1 MEAIMKKR
9 RIARRKGRLN
19 PNRKVK
25 VTVALTPS
33 VIEQVRNLVYWTP
46 PLTVA
51 SFFESVIL
59 AKLEKLPKRKRF
71 RVRKGRMRV
80 GRPRKHPKK

>member
-1 MEAIMKKR
+1 MKKR
-9 RIARRKGRLN
+9 SNIRRKRRLN

-33 VIEQVRNLVYWTP
+33 VIEQVRNFVYWSP

-51 SFFESVIL
+51 SFIESVIL

-80 GRPRKHPKK
+80 GRPCKHPKK

>member
-1 MEAIMKKR
+1 MKR
-9 RIARRKGRLN
+9 RHKTGRKRRLN

-33 VIEQVRNLVYWTP
+33 VIEQVRNFVYWTP

-51 SFFESVIL
+51 SFVESVIL
-59 AKLEKLPKRKRF
+59 TKLEKLPKRKRF

-80 GRPRKHPKK
+80 GRPRKHSKK

>member
-1 MEAIMKKR
+1 MKKR
-9 RIARRKGRLN
+9 SNIRRKRRLN

-33 VIEQVRNLVYWTP
+33 VIEQVRNFVYWSP

-51 SFFESVIL
+51 SFIESVIL

>member
-1 MEAIMKKR
+1 MKR
-9 RIARRKGRLN
+9 RHKTRRKRRLN

-33 VIEQVRNLVYWTP
+33 VIEQVRNFVYWTP

-51 SFFESVIL
+51 SFVESVIL
-59 AKLEKLPKRKRF
+59 TKLEKLPKRKRF